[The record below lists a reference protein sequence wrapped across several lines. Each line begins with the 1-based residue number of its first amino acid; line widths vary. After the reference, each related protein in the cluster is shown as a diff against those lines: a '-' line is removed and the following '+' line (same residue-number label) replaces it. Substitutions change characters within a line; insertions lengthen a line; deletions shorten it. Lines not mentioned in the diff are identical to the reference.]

1 MKHSK
6 GGTTDSTSKPY
17 GCERLGKHSASAERE
32 VSRWLKLPK
41 TTRQRTQAQ
50 ACSIIE
56 VNELWTLLPKKVQ
69 MRDLVALDLNFAKD
83 FGYVSGK
90 QMLKTSGELFR
101 QLKGLATLGRC
112 GTEDLADEHFIQAAM
127 QCQRKRFITKI
138 QSFNCRLSIYL
149 ARLHR
154 RTLSYSKSKST
165 LAFSLKVL
173 MHKLKNF

>member
-1 MKHSK
+1 MRAIGKTLSIRWK
-6 GGTTDSTSKPY
+6 RSLPLVEIAENYQAANPSTGLLYHWS
-17 GCERLGKHSASAERE
+17 
-32 VSRWLKLPK
+32 
-41 TTRQRTQAQ
+41 QF
-50 ACSIIE
+50 
-56 VNELWTLLPKKVQ
+56 WTLLPKKVQ

-149 ARLHR
+149 ARLNQ

>member
-1 MKHSK
+1 
-6 GGTTDSTSKPY
+6 
-17 GCERLGKHSASAERE
+17 
-32 VSRWLKLPK
+32 
-41 TTRQRTQAQ
+41 
-50 ACSIIE
+50 
-56 VNELWTLLPKKVQ
+56 

-149 ARLHR
+149 ARLNR

-173 MHKLKNF
+173 MHKLKNFSTSTSNILRLTDLFDDNHLMQ